1 MNSQLLCK
9 LSDYKP
15 TYALETEP
23 GILLFEF
30 YGPLIR
36 FETCIK
42 AAVEVALRMLISQ
55 SNEEKRDLLF
65 F

>member
-1 MNSQLLCK
+1 M
-9 LSDYKP
+9 
-15 TYALETEP
+15 YALETEP